1 MEIPESD
8 RSHVFNTS
16 RTALKGAVQGSKLFI
31 TGAASAVLGSL
42 TRVETVH
49 HVGRNGTGVF
59 VTTVTGR
66 RFSVQ
71 TGRGMGELDSGCC
84 ACTLTPSLEKVF
96 KELIAQ
102 RKRAR
107 ALNTYDFASLPSN
120 IFDQIESLVEEG
132 KQENERLRRA
142 RGHRI
147 GKTLAEVLAPVPQKV
162 RIFRPTI
169 GNDREGFF
177 DFVLPPLTK
186 QIEEIEGRF
195 FAVNVSNKTFELG
208 PKTRVTL
215 RRLLARQRHNTLT
228 CETTTRTKTP

>member
-1 MEIPESD
+1 MELPESD

-71 TGRGMGELDSGCC
+71 TGRGLGELDTACC
-84 ACTLTPSLEKVF
+84 ACLLTPSLEKVF
-96 KELIAQ
+96 KDLMSQ

-120 IFDQIESLVEEG
+120 IFEQIEALVEEG
-132 KQENERLRRA
+132 KQENLRIQA
-142 RGHRI
+142 RGRRLSR
-147 GKTLAEVLAPVPQKV
+147 TLDQALAPVQQKV
-162 RIFRPTI
+162 RIFTPV
-169 GNDREGFF
+169 DDAGFF
-177 DFVLPPLTK
+177 DFILPPLTK
-186 QIEEIEGRF
+186 QIEEIEGRLY
-195 FAVNVSNKTFELG
+195 AVTLHNKTFELG

-215 RRLLARQRHNTLT
+215 RRLLARRSHNTLT
-228 CETTTRTKTP
+228 CEITTRTKTP

>member
-1 MEIPESD
+1 MELPESD

-49 HVGRNGTGVF
+49 HIDKNGTGDF
-59 VTTVTGR
+59 VITVTGR

-71 TGRGMGELDSGCC
+71 TGRGLGELDIACC

-96 KELIAQ
+96 KQLLTQ

-107 ALNTYDFASLPSN
+107 VLNTFDFASLPSD
-120 IFDQIESLVEEG
+120 IFEHIEALVDEG
-132 KQENERLRRA
+132 KQENLRIQA
-142 RGHRI
+142 RGRRLAR
-147 GKTLAEVLAPVPQKV
+147 TLDEVIAPVPQKV
-162 RIFRPTI
+162 RIFRPI
-169 GNDREGFF
+169 PGEDRAGFF
-177 DFVLPPLTK
+177 DFILPPLTK

-195 FAVNVSNKTFELG
+195 YAVTVSNKTFELG
-208 PKTRVTL
+208 PKTHVTL
-215 RRLLARQRHNTLT
+215 RRLLARRRHNNLT
-228 CETTTRTKTP
+228 CETTTRIKTP

>member
-1 MEIPESD
+1 MELPESD

-42 TRVETVH
+42 TRVETVNH
-49 HVGRNGTGVF
+49 IDRNGTGDF

-71 TGRGMGELDSGCC
+71 TGRGLGELDVSCC

-96 KELIAQ
+96 KQLLAQ

-107 ALNTYDFASLPSN
+107 ALNTFDFASLPSN
-120 IFDQIESLVEEG
+120 ILDQIEALVDQG
-132 KQENERLRRA
+132 KQENLRLQA
-142 RGHRI
+142 RGRRI
-147 GKTLAEVLAPVPQKV
+147 ARTLDQVLAPVPQKV
-162 RIFRPTI
+162 RIFRPASA
-169 GNDREGFF
+169 DDPAGFY
-177 DFVLPPLTK
+177 DLVLPPLTK

-195 FAVNVSNKTFELG
+195 FAVTIFDKTFELG

-215 RRLLARQRHNTLT
+215 RRLLARHRKGTLT